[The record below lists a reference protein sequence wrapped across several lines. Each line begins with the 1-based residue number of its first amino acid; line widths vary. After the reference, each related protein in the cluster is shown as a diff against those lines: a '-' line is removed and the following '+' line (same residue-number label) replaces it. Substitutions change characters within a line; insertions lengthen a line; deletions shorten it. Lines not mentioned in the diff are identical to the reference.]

1 MTHAP
6 LPGHRGSPRGG
17 VLRTAA
23 AALVAALAL
32 PFGALPAAAD
42 EVREKQY
49 WLESY
54 GITDAWA
61 TTQGE
66 GVKVAIIDSGVDG
79 THPDLAGVVTGGTD
93 ASGAG
98 SPNGQLG
105 VGEVPV
111 HGTLVG
117 TLLAGRGHQGLA
129 PVLAPGPE
137 PTATSS
143 PTPEP
148 GPAPGPSAPGSSVPG
163 STAGPGSEPEPS
175 ASANTAAPS
184 PSGPPASGPPASAPP
199 VDQFSREVPP
209 PRAQAPGPLSVYGRG
224 PDGIVGVA
232 PKAELLAVS
241 VWIDGPTSGPN
252 PAGININDQIPRA
265 VRWAVDNGAK
275 VINMSLGSTS
285 TTWPESWDEA
295 FLYAEQQDVVIV
307 AAAGNRAGGLIQ
319 VGAPAT
325 IPGVLSVAG
334 LDRAG
339 VASREASSEGIS
351 IAVAAPSEDLV
362 GGLPGGGYAEWSG
375 TSGAAPL
382 VSGVAAL
389 IRSKYPELSA
399 AQVVNRI
406 VATAQD
412 AGAPGFDTL
421 YGYGILDVDA
431 AVNADISVP
440 GVNRLGSMAE
450 WIQVYRRS
458 EGGDGTPAPAPE
470 VEEAA
475 PDIPEPPVPQA
486 EEPGT
491 SPDLLPAA
499 VVLGFTTLF
508 VVLLTAGTVHVV
520 RTRRK

>member
-6 LPGHRGSPRGG
+6 VSGNRRSPSGG

-23 AALVAALAL
+23 VALVAALAL

-42 EVREKQY
+42 EVREKEY

-93 ASGAG
+93 ASGVG

-105 VGEVPV
+105 IGEVPV

-117 TLLAGRGHQGLA
+117 TLLAGRGHRGLA

-143 PTPEP
+143 PASEP
-148 GPAPGPSAPGSSVPG
+148 SAPAPTATGSAAPGSTAEAGPGAEPSAPGDSPAP
-163 STAGPGSEPEPS
+163 STSGPTAEAFSPEP
-175 ASANTAAPS
+175 
-184 PSGPPASGPPASAPP
+184 
-199 VDQFSREVPP
+199 VPP
-209 PRAQAPGPLSVYGRG
+209 PAVQAPGPLSVYGRG

-241 VWIDGPTSGPN
+241 VWVDGPTSGPN
-252 PAGININDQIPRA
+252 PAGININDQIPSA

-285 TTWPESWDEA
+285 TTWPESWDDA

-421 YGYGILDVDA
+421 YGYGVLDVDA

-458 EGGDGTPAPAPE
+458 EGGSGTPAPAPE

-486 EEPGT
+486 EEPET

-499 VVLGFTTLF
+499 VVLGFSTLF

>member
-1 MTHAP
+1 MTRP
-6 LPGHRGSPRGG
+6 LLPGQRRTHGGG
-17 VLRTAA
+17 VLRAAAVTLVA
-23 AALVAALAL
+23 AALTL
-32 PFGALPAAAD
+32 PLGALPAVAD

-79 THPDLAGVVTGGTD
+79 THPDLAGAVTGGTD

-98 SPNGQLG
+98 SPGGQLG
-105 VGEVPV
+105 IGEVPV

-143 PTPEP
+143 PAPE
-148 GPAPGPSAPGSSVPG
+148 PSAPAPTAGSAAPG
-163 STAGPGSEPEPS
+163 STAEAGPGPEPS
-175 ASANTAAPS
+175 VSGESPAPS
-184 PSGPPASGPPASAPP
+184 TSGPTADA
-199 VDQFSREVPP
+199 FSPEPVPP
-209 PRAQAPGPLSVYGRG
+209 PAEQAPGPLSVYGSG

-241 VWIDGPTSGPN
+241 VWIDGPNSGPN
-252 PAGININDQIPRA
+252 PAGVGINDQIPTA

-334 LDRAG
+334 LDRSG

-406 VATAQD
+406 VATARD
-412 AGAPGFDTL
+412 TGAPGFDTL
-421 YGYGILDVDA
+421 YGYGVLDVAA

-440 GVNRLGSMAE
+440 EANRLGSMAD

-458 EGGDGTPAPAPE
+458 EGGSETPAPGPE
-470 VEEAA
+470 AEEAA

-486 EEPGT
+486 EEPG
-491 SPDLLPAA
+491 SVPDNLAA
-499 VVLGFTTLF
+499 TVVLGFTALF
-508 VVLLTAGTVHVV
+508 AVLLTAGTVHVL